1 MNYRMRKGEGREER
15 GGSVVAQEKMW
26 CADLLE
32 ALVVDKACGIVGHF
46 QLPLCDGFS
55 ELPVAMLSLFSLSS
69 DSGASTPPRRGRGW
83 GNARARVREGVRWGG
98 KNPTCRLENCQGG
111 RVGVAAV
118 VNYQV
123 K

>member
-1 MNYRMRKGEGREER
+1 MNYRTRKGEGREER

-55 ELPVAMLSLFSLSS
+55 ELPVAMLSFSPSLPIQAPPHLPGVG
-69 DSGASTPPRRGRGW
+69 GAGGMRGR
-83 GNARARVREGVRWGG
+83 E
-98 KNPTCRLENCQGG
+98 
-111 RVGVAAV
+111 
-118 VNYQV
+118 
-123 K
+123 